1 MNVHVIP
8 KECHFFYNSE
18 KENHLDLCVEQ
29 RVCVSD
35 YLSCRTPN
43 NKEELIFISGPT
55 KHIELKGF
63 FLIFSGDINKS
74 DFGNL
79 WFWSFNLRVLKR
91 GMIFRRYL
99 ALLFS

>member
-8 KECHFFYNSE
+8 KECYFFYNGE

-35 YLSCRTPN
+35 YLSCRTPKT
-43 NKEELIFISGPT
+43 KEELIFISGPT
-55 KHIELKGF
+55 KHIELKGS
-63 FLIFSGDINKS
+63 FLYFQETSTS

-79 WFWSFNLRVLKR
+79 WFWSFNLRFLKR
-91 GMIFRRYL
+91 GMISRGYL